1 MKNELGITHGLRHAV
16 IRIGFVSFR
25 LNKKT
30 SDAITQLTEEYIIEE
45 QAK

>member
-1 MKNELGITHGLRHAV
+1 MENELGITHGIRHAV

-30 SDAITQLTEEYIIEE
+30 NDSITRLTEEYIIEE